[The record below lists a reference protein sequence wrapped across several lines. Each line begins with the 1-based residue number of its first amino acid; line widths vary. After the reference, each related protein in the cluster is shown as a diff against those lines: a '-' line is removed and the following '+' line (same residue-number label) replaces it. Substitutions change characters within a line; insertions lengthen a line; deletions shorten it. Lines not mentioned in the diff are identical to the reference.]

1 MAEQGQSPFHEWV
14 PRRLGIAVAFVILVS
29 VMLLNGSYVGNGI
42 NINSALGLLFEDIS
56 MAYYATSIG
65 MGIAYPLIGIVR
77 TGINSKSILLMGLS
91 LQVVLCFMCAHLES
105 LPAMVFVSFVIGV
118 LKGFAL
124 IETFPVL
131 MPFFSKKLL
140 MMEFNSWLLPIN
152 FSIGQV
158 GIMMTAACAYYFE
171 WRYIYYAATC
181 MLLVAIFLVMI
192 CFRRTNSPIRISF
205 SDFDLVGAAYMT
217 MLMLAA
223 TYALTYGRTMDWF
236 NSPKITGAALAV
248 PVLLALFAVTERGKK
263 NPYLHWEILK
273 NRKTL
278 LSHVYMFGSM
288 MLAMSSY
295 MVSYY
300 ADSVLHLDG
309 MYTNSL
315 NIMLIPG
322 FAAAGFACFWWSRFQ
337 PFRFRYL
344 ISISVLSYA
353 GYAALIYFQIRTDS
367 TYESLLFP
375 SVLRGFGM
383 LTGFIAFS
391 AYSVEELPPSLRLHN
406 AFFFL
411 AVRSALGMVAGT
423 CLFANWLQSRTFYY
437 LSALGREIDAV
448 NPLAA
453 DYIAERAAKSAAS
466 GSPGFEA
473 AQLALND
480 LYQRVY
486 AQATVCAIK
495 EIMGYVLIFTLVA
508 AAITAL
514 VHFNAVIK
522 MKVPAIAR
530 WIGM

>member
-1 MAEQGQSPFHEWV
+1 
-14 PRRLGIAVAFVILVS
+14 
-29 VMLLNGSYVGNGI
+29 
-42 NINSALGLLFEDIS
+42 
-56 MAYYATSIG
+56 
-65 MGIAYPLIGIVR
+65 
-77 TGINSKSILLMGLS
+77 
-91 LQVVLCFMCAHLES
+91 
-105 LPAMVFVSFVIGV
+105 
-118 LKGFAL
+118 
-124 IETFPVL
+124 
-131 MPFFSKKLL
+131 
-140 MMEFNSWLLPIN
+140 
-152 FSIGQV
+152 
-158 GIMMTAACAYYFE
+158 
-171 WRYIYYAATC
+171 
-181 MLLVAIFLVMI
+181 
-192 CFRRTNSPIRISF
+192 
-205 SDFDLVGAAYMT
+205 
-217 MLMLAA
+217 
-223 TYALTYGRTMDWF
+223 
-236 NSPKITGAALAV
+236 
-248 PVLLALFAVTERGKK
+248 
-263 NPYLHWEILK
+263 
-273 NRKTL
+273 
-278 LSHVYMFGSM
+278 MFGSM